1 LAGGVVA
8 EMWLVVVWDVAGWVV
23 AGWAKATA
31 FMAKNNIAVNA
42 INEDSCL

>member
-8 EMWLVVVWDVAGWVV
+8 ETWLVVVWDVAGWVV

-31 FMAKNNIAVNA
+31 AMVKNNIAING